1 MELPAAA
8 SDSLSVEDDWLDQHE
23 VMLPLIQLI
32 EKLAAKQLGTP
43 GSMPSW
49 MEHLHRTMASAAGV
63 NGVDQQAVPRLV
75 RLFLVKAVVHVDRR
89 HVERQQAE
97 AQQVCCISWPLLLIW
112 RASCTFLVSEA

>member
-1 MELPAAA
+1 MELPLAA

-32 EKLAAKQLGTP
+32 EKLAAKQPGSP

-49 MEHLHRTMASAAGV
+49 MEHLHRAVASAAGISS
-63 NGVDQQAVPRLV
+63 VDQDPMPRLV

-89 HVERQQAE
+89 HTERQQAE
-97 AQQVCCISWPLLLIW
+97 AQQVC
-112 RASCTFLVSEA
+112 